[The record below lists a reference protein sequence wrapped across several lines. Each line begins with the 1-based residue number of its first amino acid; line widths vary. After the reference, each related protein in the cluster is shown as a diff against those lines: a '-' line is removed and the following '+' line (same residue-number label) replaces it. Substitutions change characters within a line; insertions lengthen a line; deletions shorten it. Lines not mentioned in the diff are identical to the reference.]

1 MDGMSTNL
9 PSDPSPEQPEP
20 SSSVTG
26 WQEVGHEFE
35 TLGASLAA
43 AFRRA
48 RDNSENRERVTDLQ
62 NGLRAMVDEVRR
74 AVDDTA
80 SSPEGARVRS
90 EAARAAASVRDAAE
104 ATVQEIRPALLAA
117 LRQVNQELSRVNR
130 RLDSNSPPPSE
141 PDRPPVADRS

>member
-1 MDGMSTNL
+1 MDGMSTKL

-20 SSSVTG
+20 SGSSTA

-48 RDNSENRERVTDLQ
+48 RDSSENRERVSDLQ
-62 NGLRAMVDEVRR
+62 NGLRAMIDEVRR

-80 SSPEGARVRS
+80 SSPEGSRVRS
-90 EAARAAASVRDAAE
+90 EAARAAASVRSAAE
-104 ATVQEIRPALLAA
+104 ATVQEVRPALLAA
-117 LRQVNQELSRVNR
+117 LRQVNQELNRVNQ
-130 RLDSNSPPPSE
+130 RLDGDAPPPPE
-141 PDRPPVADRS
+141 PDRPSNTTRP